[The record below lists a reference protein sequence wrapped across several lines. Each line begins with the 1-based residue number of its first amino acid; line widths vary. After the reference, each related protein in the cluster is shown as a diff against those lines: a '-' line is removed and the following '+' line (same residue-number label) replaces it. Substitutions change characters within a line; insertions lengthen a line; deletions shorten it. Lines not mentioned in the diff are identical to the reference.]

1 MKVPERNELRS
12 ELPQRK
18 DELPEKKDELPEKK
32 DEQPEKKDEQP
43 EKKDE
48 LPGKKEKGLTS
59 EENKSKN
66 VETQF
71 DFTVPIE
78 GEQLNI

>member
-1 MKVPERNELRS
+1 MKDPERNELRS
-12 ELPQRK
+12 ELPERK

-32 DEQPEKKDEQP
+32 DELP

-48 LPGKKEKGLTS
+48 LPEKMEKWVTS
-59 EENKSKN
+59 EENKSKD
-66 VETQF
+66 VDIQF
-71 DFTVPIE
+71 DFTVPTE